1 MLASHMSAIAMQA
14 CKTNDLVLPL
24 CDQLQTVAFRGL
36 RQALVPTGFA
46 GIGHLQQIAKD
57 LRVGRQLGDG
67 GSVLRADAADLDV
80 ILSHGYL
87 LGLKGLHKQKSP
99 LGERA
104 WGGGSRLLSVCH
116 AIRSDGLQ
124 LCSMQGITHN
134 GSRWVV
140 V

>member
-1 MLASHMSAIAMQA
+1 MAASHMCAIAMKA
-14 CKTNDLVLPL
+14 CKSNDLVLPL
-24 CDQLQTVAFRGL
+24 CDQMQTLVCRGL

-57 LRVGRQLGDG
+57 LGLGHQRCDG
-67 GSVLRADAADLDV
+67 ASVLRTNTSNLDV
-80 ILSHGYL
+80 VLSHGYL

-99 LGERA
+99 QGERA
-104 WGGGSRLLSVCH
+104 WGGGSGLLSVCH